1 MVSWAQPTPEATT
14 PVPPSQVV
22 DLSVLPNA
30 RQRRW
35 TAALRLLLAVPHLF
49 VLFFLGLA
57 ASVVVVIGWFGAL
70 FTGRLPGFAAEYLSG
85 YVRWSVRVHA
95 YLYFLTDRYP
105 PFSFDPEPEYAVRLA
120 IRPGRL
126 NRWAVFFRI
135 ILVIP
140 AYVVL
145 SVVTSGATLVSIVS
159 WAATWITARLP
170 EPFYEAFRV
179 VVRLEARFWAYL
191 GMLSSEYPWWGMF
204 GDEAPIGATTVPPPG
219 YYPGAWASPAPSSYP
234 PSVTTEVPPPPPPPS
249 SPSPPSS
256 APPPPAYPPPPA
268 GYPPPPVGYP
278 PPPPVGYPPPPPV
291 GYPPE
296 PSPPSPEPPPA
307 YEPSAV
313 SEPVSAAPAE
323 MPVYPEATPG
333 APPGFEGQSVA
344 DPFGRS
350 EPSWLLPVRGGGRAL
365 LIIMI
370 VLGILSSAANGAI
383 NVWVGTKTTAIQARD
398 DTTSAYNT
406 LVDDI
411 NHYSSTV
418 ESCSTLPCARNAAS
432 QAGDDLGTFS
442 STISG
447 IDYPAA
453 ASDDAAQL
461 ESSALSAQQTF
472 VVLSHVN
479 SGVAFGALSR
489 VVGNRLDAVESDYH
503 QLVDELN
510 QLG

>member
-1 MVSWAQPTPEATT
+1 MVSWAQPTPEATA
-14 PVPPSQVV
+14 PVPASQVV

-35 TAALRLLLAVPHLF
+35 TAALRLPLAVPHLF

-57 ASVVVVIGWFGAL
+57 AFVVVVIGWFGAL
-70 FTGRLPGFAAEYLSG
+70 FTGRLPGFATEYLSG
-85 YVRWSVRVHA
+85 YVRWSVRVNA
-95 YLYFLTDRYP
+95 YLFFLTDRYP
-105 PFSFDPEPEYAVRLA
+105 PFSFDPVPEYPVRLA
-120 IRPGRL
+120 FRPGRL
-126 NRWAVFFRI
+126 NRWAVLFRI

-145 SVVTSGATLVSIVS
+145 SVVTSGANLVSIVS

-204 GDEAPIGATTVPPPG
+204 GDEAPIGATTLPPPG
-219 YYPGAWASPAPSSYP
+219 YYPGAWATPARSSYP
-234 PSVTTEVPPPPPPPS
+234 PPATTAVPPPPPPPV
-249 SPSPPSS
+249 
-256 APPPPAYPPPPA
+256 APPPPAYPPPPV

-278 PPPPVGYPPPPPV
+278 PPPV
-291 GYPPE
+291 PE
-296 PSPPSPEPPPA
+296 PPPPSPEPPPA
-307 YEPSAV
+307 YEPPPV
-313 SEPVSAAPAE
+313 DEPVPAAPAE
-323 MPVYPEATPG
+323 MPVYPVGTPG
-333 APPGFEGQSVA
+333 AAPPGFEAQPVA
-344 DPFGRS
+344 YPSARS
-350 EPSWLLPVRGGGRAL
+350 EPSWLLPLRGGGRAL

-383 NVWVGTKTTAIQARD
+383 NAWVGTKTTAIQARD

-418 ESCSTLPCARNAAS
+418 QSCSTLPCARNAAS
-432 QAGDDLGTFS
+432 RAGDDLGSFS
-442 STISG
+442 STISD
-447 IDYPAA
+447 IDYPDA
-453 ASDDAAQL
+453 ASGDATQL
-461 ESSALSAQQTF
+461 ESSALAAQQTF
-472 VVLSHVN
+472 VVLSHVD
-479 SGVAFGALSR
+479 SGAAFGALSR